1 MNAAVLRED
10 AGGVGCAPPGVSV
23 FCRWVGTA
31 ATRWRGLGWPR
42 ARPAWSRPGAEGFL
56 ELGVLLERDLDRLG
70 DHVRPVRAAT
80 EVLRVLLHSSDE
92 LSGKPQ
98 GHGLELDRDLGLN
111 AMSFHGPPSPK
122 PSAWLPGE
130 GQGVCRGGGGDSAR
144 DELVLARD
152 YGLGVGRK
160 MVAGLS
166 ELRRRRVPSQ
176 I

>member
-1 MNAAVLRED
+1 V
-10 AGGVGCAPPGVSV
+10 
-23 FCRWVGTA
+23 
-31 ATRWRGLGWPR
+31 
-42 ARPAWSRPGAEGFL
+42 
-56 ELGVLLERDLDRLG
+56 ELGVLLKRDLDRLG
-70 DHVRPVRAAT
+70 DHVRSVSAAA

-92 LSGKPQ
+92 LGGKPE

-122 PSAWLPGE
+122 PSAWLAGE
-130 GQGVCRGGGGDSAR
+130 GQGVCRGAGGDGAR
-144 DELVLARD
+144 HGPVLARD
-152 YGLGVGRK
+152 YGRGVGRK